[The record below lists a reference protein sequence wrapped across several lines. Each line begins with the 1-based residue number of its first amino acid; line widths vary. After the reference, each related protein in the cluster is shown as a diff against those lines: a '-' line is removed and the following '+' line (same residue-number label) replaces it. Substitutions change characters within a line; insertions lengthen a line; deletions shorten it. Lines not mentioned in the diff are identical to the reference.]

1 MTYSTLMSH
10 LDVGEDNEGVL
21 TITAALADR
30 FGAAVVGIAARR
42 PVQIIG
48 GGGLA
53 AAELYEYDRKD
64 IAEELDDLEARFRAA
79 LGKPARELSWRS
91 ASVFGS
97 LAGYVA
103 KEARLVD
110 LIVTR
115 PDRGLGILNGD
126 RRMSLGDLVMN
137 AGRPLFIVPDGAR
150 SLDLD
155 QVVVAWNDT
164 RESRRAVADALPLL
178 LAAGKVTVVEVT
190 DEHHLAEA
198 RQRLEDVVWWL
209 GRHGV
214 AAEAMPSTSR
224 GVDAALLD
232 DIARDCKAGLM
243 VAGAYGHNR
252 MREWVLG
259 GVTCDLLLHPSRCT
273 FVSR

>member
-10 LDVGEDNEGVL
+10 LDVGENNDGVL
-21 TITAALADR
+21 AITAALADR

-42 PVQIIG
+42 PVQVIG
-48 GGGLA
+48 GGGMA
-53 AAELYEYDRKD
+53 AAELYEFDRKD
-64 IAEELDDLEARFRAA
+64 LAEELGELEAEFRAA
-79 LGKPARELSWRS
+79 LGKNAREVRWRS

-103 KEARLVD
+103 REARLVD
-110 LIVTR
+110 LIITR

-126 RRMSLGDLVMN
+126 RRMSLGDLIMS

-150 SLDLD
+150 SLNLD

-178 LAAGKVTVVEVT
+178 QAAGKVAVVEVT
-190 DEHHLAEA
+190 DEHRLAEA
-198 RQRLEDVVWWL
+198 RERLEDVIWWL
-209 GRHGV
+209 DRHGV
-214 AAEAMPSTSR
+214 AAEALPSTSR
-224 GVDAALLD
+224 GGDAALLD
-232 DIARDCKAGLM
+232 DIAHDRKAGLM

-252 MREWVLG
+252 MREWVFG